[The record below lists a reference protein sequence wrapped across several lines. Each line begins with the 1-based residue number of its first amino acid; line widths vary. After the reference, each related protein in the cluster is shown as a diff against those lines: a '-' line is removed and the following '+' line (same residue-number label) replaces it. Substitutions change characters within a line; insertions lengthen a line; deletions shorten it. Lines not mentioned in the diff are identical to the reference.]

1 MKKINLFCIPFAG
14 GSAVVYSKWKKNT
27 DSFIQIHE
35 VELPGRGRRMNE
47 PLIDNM
53 KAMVEDIF
61 YSIKNNLT
69 EPYALFG
76 HSMGGL
82 LTYELCHKIQQEGYP
97 APVHV
102 FVSGRKAPQLK
113 ARKKVIHNL
122 SNEEFI
128 SEIIKYNGTDKMIFE
143 NKELAEIFLPILRAD
158 FKLIETYE
166 FFTPLQLLNSN
177 ISVFHGIDDK
187 AVNFDELSLWS
198 QVTKK
203 EIEIQNFPGGH
214 FFINEYTEQVVG
226 KVNETLGSLINENT
240 LELPVV

>member
-53 KAMVEDIF
+53 EAMVEDIF

-82 LTYELCHKIQQEGYP
+82 LTYELCHKIQQVGDPVGVQCNLLSRQEKSSVEGE
-97 APVHV
+97 
-102 FVSGRKAPQLK
+102 
-113 ARKKVIHNL
+113 KK
-122 SNEEFI
+122 SN
-128 SEIIKYNGTDKMIFE
+128 S
-143 NKELAEIFLPILRAD
+143 
-158 FKLIETYE
+158 
-166 FFTPLQLLNSN
+166 
-177 ISVFHGIDDK
+177 
-187 AVNFDELSLWS
+187 
-198 QVTKK
+198 
-203 EIEIQNFPGGH
+203 
-214 FFINEYTEQVVG
+214 
-226 KVNETLGSLINENT
+226 
-240 LELPVV
+240 